1 MNYVYIDESGEM
13 GRKSR
18 YIIFASIATSRHRPV
33 EKAIKKIWRA
43 KPHLHSQGELH
54 ANSVDDATRN
64 RVLLTLN
71 DLEISVRYLVV
82 DKSKHKQSLQIV
94 YYQELARFISS
105 HKNSHIV
112 VVDKKDTNKKRAEMI
127 KKLRLHDVF
136 KNVLFEESYKVKQL
150 QAVDFVAWSIGRFYE
165 QDDQAFMDLIKGRIK

>member
-13 GRKSR
+13 GRKSK
-18 YIIFASIATSRHRPV
+18 YIVFASITTSKHRPV

-54 ANSVDDATRN
+54 ANSVDDSTRN

-82 DKSKHKQSLQIV
+82 DKSKHAQSLQIV
-94 YYQELARFISS
+94 YYQELASFISS
-105 HKNSHIV
+105 HKNVHIV
-112 VVDKKDTNKKRAEMI
+112 VVDRKDTNKKRAEMI
-127 KKLRLHDVF
+127 KKLQLQRVF
-136 KNVLFEESYKVKQL
+136 KNVLFEESYKIKQL
-150 QAVDFVAWSIGRFYE
+150 QAVDFIAWSIGRFYE
-165 QDDQAFMDLIKGRIK
+165 HEDQAFMNLIKGKIK